1 MQRLYAEMQ
10 RRGLLENTWI
20 IFTSDHGDFAG
31 EKGMFAKTE
40 SLYECLLHVPL
51 FIVPPS
57 ATSFPR
63 GERIDEL
70 IDTVDLFPT
79 ILGLAGIDI
88 PWYAQ
93 GHDLCQWLEQRD
105 MPGLRETV
113 FAQVGNYHGF
123 LKTTF
128 PTGMP
133 AGGRHPGLLMS
144 ARTKKFSYIH
154 DPDYGDEAYDLREDP
169 WELCNLLQRENVPPE
184 VSELRDA
191 VQKWDLNCRQIR
203 EQLNIVSGDRG
214 FVEGW
219 E

>member
-1 MQRLYAEMQ
+1 MSPAIRIERGTICRSSPKSCNAVELPPFFERDGCPEWQNTVRAQLRTEEATEGDIRKLLSVYYGMIAYADAEMQRLYAEMEK
-10 RRGLLENTWI
+10 RSLLENTWI

-51 FIVPPS
+51 FIIPPS
-57 ATSFPR
+57 GTAFPR

-79 ILGLAGIDI
+79 ILGMAGIDI

-93 GHDLCQWLEQRD
+93 GYDLCKWVEQRD
-105 MPGLRETV
+105 VPHLRDKV

-128 PTGMP
+128 PSGMRSSPP
-133 AGGRHPGLLMS
+133 AAPCS
-144 ARTKKFSYIH
+144 
-154 DPDYGDEAYDLREDP
+154 
-169 WELCNLLQRENVPPE
+169 
-184 VSELRDA
+184 
-191 VQKWDLNCRQIR
+191 
-203 EQLNIVSGDRG
+203 
-214 FVEGW
+214 
-219 E
+219 